1 MFQQF
6 VFFRTQEA
14 WFGFSQTSDIDV
26 QRQRLNCIMD
36 FRRFSTLPVFA
47 VVEKRAGRQRAQPVE
62 LLDILN
68 CTFGLLL
75 LQPAANELQSKQRKR
90 GGSSNAT
97 VREKR
102 V

>member
-1 MFQQF
+1 
-6 VFFRTQEA
+6 
-14 WFGFSQTSDIDV
+14 
-26 QRQRLNCIMD
+26 MD

-97 VREKR
+97 VREKKGLTGSSPPA
-102 V
+102 VAAESEHTAAG